1 MADYRKASR
10 GDSPFKSPAFNAAW
24 QNDVTDM
31 LAWFRRAKA
40 SGEVLGAGGSLESS
54 SGVVRVKNLT
64 TADQLRGNYVQL
76 GAYLLDDVSQ
86 HKHWYEGNLY
96 DAAENGKVAILERAV
111 KSDDTSMVRAR
122 ILGKCTARVNVTD
135 VDHRFA
141 VPVDGESVF
150 DSASSGDI
158 EILGAIDGT
167 GEQELPVLLGAG
179 GGGGTVNFFR
189 LRTTS
194 TISPATGGDVDDCGE
209 GEAVTVYDDGSVSD
223 PYEVKS
229 TYANELPSG
238 HPGWGFSDGENTWVV
253 NLGCA
258 AAGWEAG
265 D

>member
-1 MADYRKASR
+1 MADYKKVSR
-10 GDSPFKSPAFNAAW
+10 GDSPFKSPAFTASW

-31 LAWFRRAKA
+31 LAWFRKAKA

-64 TADQLRGNYVQL
+64 EEDQLRGNYVQL
-76 GAYLLDDVSQ
+76 GDYLLDDVSQ

-96 DAAENGKVAILERAV
+96 DAAESGKIAILERAV
-111 KSDDTSMVRAR
+111 KDDDTSMVRAR

-167 GEQELPVLLGAG
+167 GEQELPVLLGG
-179 GGGGTVNFFR
+179 GGSGNADLRFGVLTSALSAAEGFASPGEGTVQEKD
-189 LRTTS
+189 L
-194 TISPATGGDVDDCGE
+194 ATGDDIGGDRTIKNPLFTGVLDNYCVWFVEKDGVLYHVKPDCT
-209 GEAVTVYDDGSVSD
+209 EA
-223 PYEVKS
+223 P
-229 TYANELPSG
+229 
-238 HPGWGFSDGENTWVV
+238 
-253 NLGCA
+253 
-258 AAGWEAG
+258 
-265 D
+265 

>member
-179 GGGGTVNFFR
+179 GGGGSVNLKFGVLTSALSAAEALGTPGEGTVQEKD
-189 LRTTS
+189 L
-194 TISPATGGDVDDCGE
+194 ATGDDIGGE
-209 GEAVTVYDDGSVSD
+209 RTIKNSMFTGVLDNYAVWFLEKDGVLWLVKPDCTEA
-223 PYEVKS
+223 P
-229 TYANELPSG
+229 
-238 HPGWGFSDGENTWVV
+238 
-253 NLGCA
+253 
-258 AAGWEAG
+258 
-265 D
+265 